1 MALKKYRA
9 WIIAAL
15 VLGASSLI
23 LESSSTFQECIHN
36 TKNKEGEYAAQKGV
50 AKIAKIYSIRRDCIG
65 LFLHKN
71 GEAITALFTV
81 VLAFSTI
88 ALWLSTRELWRVTD
102 KTLEHSE
109 DTARKQLRAYM
120 SAEPDGVILFNPPD
134 RVVGRVR
141 FLNTGAVFAKDVR
154 SKVKKQLSENG
165 DLPEEAFPI
174 DESELTGD
182 NVIAPRA
189 GRAKSRAS
197 DATPATSHT
206 LKLTNSAQGASS
218 GSPLEFTPRKR
229 GGNGRGLLA
238 PVSWLNCGT
247 GCLRIPA
254 PAVTRYDRYARPS
267 PDTARDAA

>member
-1 MALKKYRA
+1 
-9 WIIAAL
+9 
-15 VLGASSLI
+15 LI

-189 GRAKSRAS
+189 DIRYASEAILKSEIDDGRRAAK
-197 DATPATSHT
+197 DGPFYLYIWGMIEYHD
-206 LKLTNSAQGASS
+206 G
-218 GSPLEFTPRKR
+218 FTPKRFTKFCHRYNFSSLGANEYIIRKEDYRYHHR
-229 GGNGRGLLA
+229 GNKIY
-238 PVSWLNCGT
+238 NK
-247 GCLRIPA
+247 
-254 PAVTRYDRYARPS
+254 D
-267 PDTARDAA
+267 